1 MSKSKK
7 SDTKKHDAEKPAE
20 KSEQVVE
27 AKPLITPRKR
37 VFAWIRRSPAV
48 AAGVLAF
55 VAVSV
60 ASGVSFGVAA
70 LDGEQRREAQLIAIL
85 RPEYQGNDRT
95 APDFTLNDQNG
106 RPVRL
111 SSLRGKTVVLHFWSR
126 DCAPCVRE
134 LTESLPAF
142 DELVR
147 GRSDVALVLVG
158 TERREDVAALIPP
171 GFTSPLLF
179 DPERAIVNGRYGT
192 HLFPETWVI
201 DRDGV
206 IRARFDHTLEWASP
220 VFVQYV
226 TSLR

>member
-1 MSKSKK
+1 MSDSA
-7 SDTKKHDAEKPAE
+7 SPYR
-20 KSEQVVE
+20 E
-27 AKPLITPRKR
+27 APSNPSATRKAR
-37 VFAWIRRSPAV
+37 ALAWVRRSPVIAACVLVFSAAAIAGGV
-48 AAGVLAF
+48 A
-55 VAVSV
+55 
-60 ASGVSFGVAA
+60 FGLAA
-70 LDGEQRREAQLIAIL
+70 LDGEHRRDAQLAEIL
-85 RPEYQGNDRT
+85 RPEYSGDDRT
-95 APDFTLNDQNG
+95 APDFTLNDQRG

-147 GRSDVALVLVG
+147 GRDDVALVLVG
-158 TERREDVAALIPP
+158 TERWEDVSALVPP
-171 GFTSPLLF
+171 GFTSPMLF
-179 DPERAIVNGRYGT
+179 DPERAIVGGRYGT
-192 HLFPETWVI
+192 HLFPETWII
-201 DRDGV
+201 DPEGV